1 MNDAF
6 ACDVAIV
13 GGGPAGIGAALGLA
27 ARGVVSVCLIERGR
41 APGGIPARYGNRGV
55 PTFVD
60 PRRLRVVHGGEYAR
74 ALLVRLARSPVDVLV
89 ETQVVGVDVGRRV
102 LTAVNPARGRFEI
115 AARAIVFATGAREQ
129 SAAERGWIAGARS
142 ARVLFTLQLID
153 LLRLGKWRPRRPLVI
168 GSDLIGYAAVAKL
181 ADAGAPDAALVDTPV
196 EPRTAHP
203 ARLFF
208 RRWTAASY
216 VSADGVEIGGGASV
230 ESVAV
235 DGRSRECD
243 AVVLAGS
250 LTPNSELLVQ
260 AGLDVASVRQVPVAS
275 CSGALSAHGVFAVG
289 NVLGGFHGA
298 EWCYRNGRRVAAA
311 VEESLRI

>member
-1 MNDAF
+1 VKNAI

-27 ARGVVSVCLIERGR
+27 ARGVVSICLIERGR
-41 APGGIPARYGNRGV
+41 APGGIPGRYGNRGV

-60 PRRLRVVHGGEYAR
+60 PRRLRVAHGGEYAR
-74 ALLVRLARSPVDVLV
+74 ALLVKLDRSPVDVFV
-89 ETQVVGVDVGRRV
+89 ETQVVGVDAAQRV

-142 ARVLFTLQLID
+142 ARVLFTLQLVD
-153 LLRLGKWRPRRPLVI
+153 LLRHGSWRARRPLVI
-168 GSDLIGYAAVAKL
+168 GSDLIGYAAAAKL
-181 ADAGAPDAALVDTPV
+181 ADAGAPEAALVDSAT

-203 ARLFF
+203 ARFFF
-208 RRWTAASY
+208 RRWTAAPY
-216 VSADGVEIGGGASV
+216 VSADAVEIVGGACV
-230 ESVAV
+230 ESVAI
-235 DGRSRECD
+235 DGRSRDSD
-243 AVVLAGS
+243 AVVLSGS

-260 AGLDVASVRQVPVAS
+260 AGLAVGSVRQVPVVS
-275 CSGALSAHGVFAVG
+275 RSGALALPGMFAAG

-298 EWCYRNGRRVAAA
+298 EWCYWNGRRVAATA
-311 VEESLRI
+311 AKSLRI